1 MRFIIFLSLLCSQ
14 LAFAGADYAR
24 EKKWA
29 DEITPGIVVGD
40 AHYLE
45 AKGRKFLT
53 LYTEAANAKAGLVIV
68 HGIGVHPEHGLIG
81 VLRSRLADQ
90 GYTTLSI
97 QMPVLAVEAQTEAYQ
112 PLFPEAVE
120 RIKAAVS
127 YLQSKGYKK
136 IAVVSHSLGSR
147 MSHAYFKANA
157 DTPAAAW
164 VAIGMADDSY
174 AGISVPIFDLYGQKD
189 NPPVRKNAKKRA
201 DSLKGKVASKQTRA
215 PNADHFFTGQDEA
228 LVKYVQAYL
237 DQALK

>member
-1 MRFIIFLSLLCSQ
+1 MMRFIIFLSFLCSQ

-40 AHYLE
+40 AQYLE
-45 AKGRKFLT
+45 ANGHKFLT

-81 VLRSRLADQ
+81 VLRSRLADA

-97 QMPVLAVEAQTEAYQ
+97 QMPVLAVEAQSDAYR
-112 PLFPEAVE
+112 PLMPEAVE
-120 RIKAAVS
+120 RIKTAVQF
-127 YLQSKGYKK
+127 LQSKDYKK

-174 AGISVPIFDLYGQKD
+174 AGIKVPIFDLYGQKD

-201 DSLKGKVASKQTRA
+201 DSMKGKATSMQTRA
-215 PNADHFFTGQDEA
+215 PNADHFFTGQDDV
-228 LVKYVQAYL
+228 LVKYVKEYL
-237 DQALK
+237 DKTM

>member
-1 MRFIIFLSLLCSQ
+1 MRFILFLSLLCSQ

-40 AHYLE
+40 AIYLE
-45 AKGRKFLT
+45 AKGHKFLT
-53 LYTEAANAKAGLVIV
+53 LYTETANAKAGLVIV

-81 VLRSRLADQ
+81 VLRSRLA
-90 GYTTLSI
+90 YTTLSI
-97 QMPVLAVEAQTEAYQ
+97 QMPVLAVEAQSDAYR
-112 PLFPEAVE
+112 PLMPEAVE

-127 YLQSKGYKK
+127 FLQSKGHKK

-174 AGISVPIFDLYGQKD
+174 AGINAPIYDLYGEKD

-201 DSLKGKVASKQTRA
+201 DTLKGKAASRQTRA
-215 PNADHFFTGQDEA
+215 PNADHFFTGQDDA
-228 LVKYVQAYL
+228 LVKYVKDYL
-237 DQALK
+237 D